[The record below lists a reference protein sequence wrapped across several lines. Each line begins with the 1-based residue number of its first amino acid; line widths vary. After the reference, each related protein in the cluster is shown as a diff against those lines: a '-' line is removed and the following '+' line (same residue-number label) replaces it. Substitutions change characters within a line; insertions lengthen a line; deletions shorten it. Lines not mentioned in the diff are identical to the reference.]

1 MRLQALSIVLSASSQ
16 LTFDCFR
23 GCRNPIRPDEITLLA
38 AYGASTLTRTASRM
52 SFAEYKRAMQTG
64 EMLGYVGRA
73 FEEVF
78 GTDSVSDQ
86 GISASEGMVDKLVGA
101 IKGSL

>member
-1 MRLQALSIVLSASSQ
+1 
-16 LTFDCFR
+16 
-23 GCRNPIRPDEITLLA
+23 
-38 AYGASTLTRTASRM
+38 M